1 LRNQACG
8 GKHIVLDLIDG
19 KVERTRKQNSLFLK
33 QGVIDY
39 HSLGAKLC
47 NKFHQTGSGNLIQ
60 RVSQRNNYFTAY
72 AWLFVDVNFK

>member
-39 HSLGAKLC
+39 HSLGAKP
-47 NKFHQTGSGNLIQ
+47 GSGNLIQ